1 MYKPRISVVI
11 PVYNGENYLKEAI
24 DSALNQ
30 TYENVEVLVVD
41 DGSVDGTR
49 EIMDA
54 YGDRIIG
61 LHKKI
66 GGVATALNM
75 GIAHM
80 SGEYFA
86 WLSHDD
92 LMKPDACEIYVR
104 HLQGEEKET
113 LVYGNYDI
121 LDKEGRVYNWTN
133 FEALYTQEVMEMS
146 VYPVILGCVN
156 GCALLVHRSHFDRVG
171 YFNEELKITQDNE
184 MWFRIF
190 RDSKIKFCGET
201 VSSKRYHP
209 QQDSQT
215 KDIYPDEDAFVFA
228 CLRQLNLV
236 ECACFGGNVLS
247 FFRKM
252 KARVSPEKHP
262 LTTKFCGEMICK
274 AQNGSLY
281 SELTAEEL
289 TRMLMAA
296 EQKNDE
302 LEKENRRLQG
312 KLRELYMKF

>member
-49 EIMDA
+49 EIMNA

-61 LHKKI
+61 LHKKN

-104 HLQGEEKET
+104 HLQGRKKRRSYMEITIFWIKREGCT
-113 LVYGNYDI
+113 IGQI
-121 LDKEGRVYNWTN
+121 LRRSIRRKSWRC
-133 FEALYTQEVMEMS
+133 LC
-146 VYPVILGCVN
+146 IL
-156 GCALLVHRSHFDRVG
+156 LF
-171 YFNEELKITQDNE
+171 
-184 MWFRIF
+184 
-190 RDSKIKFCGET
+190 
-201 VSSKRYHP
+201 
-209 QQDSQT
+209 
-215 KDIYPDEDAFVFA
+215 
-228 CLRQLNLV
+228 
-236 ECACFGGNVLS
+236 
-247 FFRKM
+247 
-252 KARVSPEKHP
+252 
-262 LTTKFCGEMICK
+262 
-274 AQNGSLY
+274 
-281 SELTAEEL
+281 
-289 TRMLMAA
+289 
-296 EQKNDE
+296 
-302 LEKENRRLQG
+302 
-312 KLRELYMKF
+312 